1 MRRSSA
7 VRVGT
12 ILLLASAWLASC
24 TPKTPAPVAAPP
36 VGVPPP
42 PARTVS
48 GPESP
53 ALSNP
58 DLVKVF
64 TSRGLDAR
72 EEGAGVV
79 IYLPTVYLFAFG
91 KSDVDAAA
99 RTQLA
104 EIAGAARRADAGR
117 PPHHGRRPRRRRR
130 LPPVQPD
137 AERGAGARRDCRAR
151 GRRRR
156 RAIACTAAPTAR
168 IGRSSR
174 TAWRTDRTIRTAAPA
189 TGASRS
195 SSRIVDERAHSQ
207 RPELP
212 TSNRAADQAWELG
225 WELGA
230 RSYDFRERR

>member
-7 VRVGT
+7 VRIGT
-12 ILLLASAWLASC
+12 ALLASTWLASC
-24 TPKTPAPVAAPP
+24 APKPAAPVAPPP

-42 PARTVS
+42 PARAVS

-91 KSDVDAAA
+91 KSDVDPQA

-104 EIAGAARRADAGR
+104 EIAGLLAEPMLAGR
-117 PPHHGRRPRRRRR
+117 RITVEGHADGVGSRRFNQT
-130 LPPVQPD
+130 LSE
-137 AERGAGARRDCRAR
+137 ARAR
-151 GRRRR
+151 AVIAVLEAGGVTADRLHSAAYGKDRPLEPNRLSGGQDNPEGRARNRRV
-156 RAIACTAAPTAR
+156 ALVI
-168 IGRSSR
+168 
-174 TAWRTDRTIRTAAPA
+174 
-189 TGASRS
+189 
-195 SSRIVDERAHSQ
+195 E
-207 RPELP
+207 
-212 TSNRAADQAWELG
+212 NR
-225 WELGA
+225 
-230 RSYDFRERR
+230 

>member
-1 MRRSSA
+1 MNGATMRRPSV

-12 ILLLASAWLASC
+12 ILLLASAWLAGC

-53 ALSNP
+53 PLSNP

-79 IYLPTVYLFAFG
+79 LYLPTVYLFAFG
-91 KSDVDAAA
+91 KADVDERA

-104 EIAGAARRADAGR
+104 EIATLLAEPLLAGR
-117 PPHHGRRPRRRRR
+117 RVTVEGHADGVGSRRYNQT
-130 LPPVQPD
+130 LS
-137 AERGAGARRDCRAR
+137 EAR
-151 GRRRR
+151 GRR
-156 RAIACTAAPTAR
+156 AR
-168 IGRSSR
+168 KTSAS
-174 TAWRTDRTIRTAAPA
+174 PA
-189 TGASRS
+189 YAS
-195 SSRIVDERAHSQ
+195 
-207 RPELP
+207 
-212 TSNRAADQAWELG
+212 T
-225 WELGA
+225 
-230 RSYDFRERR
+230 